1 MTLRYLHITLL
12 TQSHLLYLQSKR
24 NLQINDSNEL
34 TLQTLFTV
42 Y

>member
-12 TQSHLLYLQSKR
+12 TQSYLLYLQCKY
-24 NLQINDSNEL
+24 NLQITDTDKL